1 MRLAKQLD
9 GWRLTTAEILY
20 HLPDHPAVLQSY
32 VALIGFRG
40 GEAGTE
46 KLGCGHL
53 VREQKWE

>member
-1 MRLAKQLD
+1 MA
-9 GWRLTTAEILY
+9 
-20 HLPDHPAVLQSY
+20 LPWTRWGLRPQTRK
-32 VALIGFRG
+32 ALIGFRG

>member
-1 MRLAKQLD
+1 M
-9 GWRLTTAEILY
+9 
-20 HLPDHPAVLQSY
+20 QSTE
-32 VALIGFRG
+32 ALIGFRG